1 MAFDTEVFENTATS
15 SKIVLA
21 VLAIIIVQRVVSN
34 YLWNKKYKLPPRV
47 PGIPLLGNT
56 FQVPPMGQGLW
67 GQEVSKKYGE
77 MYVHVLLSQ
86 RSEDPDSDL
95 FQVYMP
101 IRGQNLGIPEF
112 LQSSQ
117 RHNGEAISNLL
128 LPPTPSSSIN
138 HHVRRISNSPH
149 AIQ

>member
-1 MAFDTEVFENTATS
+1 MALNTGIWQDTSTG

-21 VLAIIIVQRVVSN
+21 VLAIVVVHRVVSN

-77 MYVHVLLSQ
+77 M
-86 RSEDPDSDL
+86 
-95 FQVYMP
+95 
-101 IRGQNLGIPEF
+101 
-112 LQSSQ
+112 
-117 RHNGEAISNLL
+117 
-128 LPPTPSSSIN
+128 
-138 HHVRRISNSPH
+138 
-149 AIQ
+149 